1 MIRVLIA
8 DDHAILRR
16 GLAEIISEAGDME
29 VVGEAE
35 SSAQTLKFARD
46 HSLDVVLLDIDMP
59 DRNGIDTLKLLK
71 SEKPKLPV
79 LMLTLHPESIYALR
93 AIKAGASGY
102 LNKQSAPTML
112 VTAIRQVATGRRY
125 ISPATAEALADAAAT
140 ADQPAHTTLSDREYE
155 TMRLI
160 ASGRTL
166 TLIAAEMHLSVKTV
180 SVYRARLLEKMQLK
194 NNAELTHYV
203 LKNKLIDSRPETP
216 TESLGAKAIQSE
228 IVTNTLRLLASRR
241 LDPTPANYQQCY
253 LEISGQK
260 LAEPAPE
267 AKGTPT
273 GEPPAPVWASELIA
287 ELLKQWQP
295 AKPD

>member
-35 SSAQTLKFARD
+35 SSSQTLKFVRD

-71 SEKPKLPV
+71 VEKPKLPV

-166 TLIAAEMHLSVKTV
+166 TQIAAEMHLSVKTV
-180 SVYRARLLEKMQLK
+180 SVYRSRLLEKMQLK

-203 LKNKLIDSRPETP
+203 LKNKLIDSQPETS
-216 TESLGAKAIQSE
+216 TVRMKAGAVPSE
-228 IVTNTLRLLASRR
+228 IVSNALRLLASRG
-241 LDPTPANYQQCY
+241 LAPTPENYQQCY
-253 LEISGQK
+253 VEVSGQT
-260 LAEPAPE
+260 LAASAPA
-267 AKGTPT
+267 AQGAPT
-273 GEPPAPVWASELIA
+273 GEALAPVWTELIS